1 MSPLTINQPNLNLT
15 VNQSTPSIT
24 TSGSVAY
31 VGSETFTF
39 NQPAASAVWTITH
52 NMARYPAV
60 SVVDSAGTVVI
71 GEVRYIDQNNV
82 EITFSGGFAGKA
94 YLN

>member
-15 VNQSTPSIT
+15 VNQSHPTLT
-24 TSGSVAY
+24 TTATVAY
-31 VGSETFTF
+31 VGSGTFTF
-39 NQPAASAVWTITH
+39 NQNVASATWIITH

-60 SVVDSAGTVVI
+60 SVVDSAGSVVV

-82 EITFSGGFAGKA
+82 EVKFSGAFAGKA